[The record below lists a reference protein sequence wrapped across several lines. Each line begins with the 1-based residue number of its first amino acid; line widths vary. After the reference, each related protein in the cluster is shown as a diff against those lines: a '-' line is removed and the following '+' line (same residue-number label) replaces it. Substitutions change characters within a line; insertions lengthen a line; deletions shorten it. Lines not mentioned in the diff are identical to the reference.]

1 MRQLSKHPLF
11 HVKKRTLLAVAGCVW
26 FIAGFNV
33 ARLGVLSCQKLS
45 SFTVIHIL
53 LSLIVFCPFGM
64 MFFKM
69 SMKHAKRIKGYTEEF
84 RPVWHFFDLKAYIIM
99 AVMISGGIWLRLS
112 GLVPDVFIAVFYI
125 GLGCALMLAGLLFGI
140 MFLRYKAFDV

>member
-1 MRQLSKHPLF
+1 M
-11 HVKKRTLLAVAGCVW
+11 
-26 FIAGFNV
+26 
-33 ARLGVLSCQKLS
+33 
-45 SFTVIHIL
+45 
-53 LSLIVFCPFGM
+53 
-64 MFFKM
+64 
-69 SMKHAKRIKGYTEEF
+69 
-84 RPVWHFFDLKAYIIM
+84 WHFFDLKAYIIM